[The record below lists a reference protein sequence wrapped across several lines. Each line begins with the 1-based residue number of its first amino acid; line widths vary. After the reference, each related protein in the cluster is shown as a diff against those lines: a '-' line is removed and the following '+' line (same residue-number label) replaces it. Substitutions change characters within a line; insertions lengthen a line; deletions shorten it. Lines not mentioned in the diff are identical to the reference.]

1 MDGMVEPQPRE
12 LLKIAFNMSQVK
24 QVRLHVFEA
33 DNPKDVSARFTS
45 FLNKNSMLHIEA
57 KNYRMFEAS
66 MANYIQCELEKIGC
80 SYPGSGLQMRDEH
93 MQFKQVYTS
102 SEVRFVMIEKLN
114 QPVMHAGDY
123 QLHADDLP
131 QDAAVMQE
139 RIFDEKAQSISQ

>member
-1 MDGMVEPQPRE
+1 
-12 LLKIAFNMSQVK
+12 MSQVK

-80 SYPGSGLQMRDEH
+80 SFPGPGLQMRDEH
-93 MQFKQVYTS
+93 MQFKD
-102 SEVRFVMIEKLN
+102 N
-114 QPVMHAGDY
+114 QQFLKKQNAPVAHAGDY
-123 QLHADDLP
+123 QLHTEDLP

-139 RIFDEKAQSISQ
+139 HIFDEKAQPISQ